1 VKILG
6 ICVAGAIALSS
17 GFAMGHGFHVD
28 AKEVAAALEVGEQPS
43 AAYQVEVKRLRA
55 ESERLH
61 RVGKHHEAERVIE
74 QAAKLQDR
82 K

>member
-1 VKILG
+1 VKIAG

-17 GFAMGHGFHVD
+17 GFAMSHGFHVD

-43 AAYQVEVKRLRA
+43 VAYQVEVKRLRA

-61 RVGKHHEAERVIE
+61 RVGKHREAERVIE
-74 QAAKLQDR
+74 QAAKLHD
-82 K
+82 KK